1 MKRILVVEDDP
12 AILTGLVA
20 SLEVE
25 HYKVLTASD
34 GAVGYEMGKQ
44 KDLDLIILDLMLPS
58 KDGQEICRDLRK
70 DGVGTP
76 IIMLTSRKEETDKV
90 LGLEHGADDYVT
102 KPFSVREL
110 HARIKVLLKRR
121 GEYNEAAERA
131 TRLSR
136 DLERARNVQQNLFPT
151 TLPEQDGWEFAGFCR
166 PALAVGGDYYD
177 LFKSAPHHLVAALGD
192 VSGKGLGSALH
203 MAGVH
208 SAIRSGATEI
218 VQKPDEFIQGLN
230 RYLLSATSS
239 DMFVTLFVS
248 SLDLSTGQVQ
258 YINCGHPDPVVFRQ
272 KTGTCSR
279 LSQRGLILGV
289 FPDSR
294 YTVGHILLE
303 AGDFLVAFSD
313 GVTEAMN
320 AENEQYGEE
329 KLLKTIHE
337 SYFEHAPAI
346 IDRITR
352 SVEMFSAGHEQ
363 SDDISVIAMRRT
375 GVRSDKPPLANIF

>member
-20 SLEVE
+20 SLESE

-34 GAVGYEMGKQ
+34 GARGYELGKQ
-44 KDLDLIILDLMLPS
+44 KDLNLIILDLMLPS

-76 IIMLTSRKEETDKV
+76 IIMLTSKKEETDKI
-90 LGLEHGADDYVT
+90 LGLEHGADDFVT
-102 KPFSVREL
+102 KPFSIREL
-110 HARIKVLLKRR
+110 HARIKVLLNRR
-121 GEYNEAAERA
+121 EEFNEAMERA
-131 TRLSR
+131 TRLTR
-136 DLERARNVQQNLFPT
+136 DLDRARNVQQNLFPA
-151 TLPEQDGWEFAGFCR
+151 TLPEQEGWEFAGFCR

-192 VSGKGLGSALH
+192 VSGKGLGSALY

-208 SAIRSGATEI
+208 SAIRSGAEEI
-218 VQKPDEFIQGLN
+218 VQQPNEFIQGLN

-248 SLDLSTGQVQ
+248 SLDFSTGQLQ
-258 YINCGHPDPVVFRQ
+258 YINCGHPDPIVFRQ

-279 LSQRGLILGV
+279 LSQRGLILGA

-303 AGDFLVAFSD
+303 PGDLLVAFSD
-313 GVTEAMN
+313 GVTESMN
-320 AENEQYGEE
+320 AEDEQFGEE
-329 KLLKTIHE
+329 RLVMTIHD
-337 SYFEHAPAI
+337 SYSEHASAI
-346 IDRITR
+346 INRITR
-352 SVEMFSAGHEQ
+352 SVDVFSAGHEQ

-375 GVRSDKPPLANIF
+375 GVRADQTPFANTF